1 MNCMET
7 LKSCWL
13 KTLIGLILLI
23 AGSCVLFYNEARAIS
38 TAVSLEEAFGEA
50 VTVSADNPYD
60 RRFEGSLIHLK
71 GSIVTGEPLTEPDYN
86 IQVQA
91 VKLKRRVQMYQWI
104 EETVENRYGD
114 TVSSVHTAEDRTY
127 YYTMDWRDDLVDSRS
142 FYIRNGHH
150 NPTTFPLDSKVYVS
164 ERVYLGQYELSDE
177 LKRKFNTFVE
187 VTSDTRPED
196 PSVKLHTGIYYH
208 CNDIWNPE
216 IGDIRIQFYYA
227 GLEGSLYT
235 VVGKLEN
242 GKIVPYEA
250 TNARKV
256 LLITKGELSLHDTF
270 KQEHNSK
277 RIMTWGWRFV
287 GWIMLFI
294 SATCSASILK
304 NITAQS
310 RLLRQFVPDASFP
323 VSTNLAM
330 AFSLALVV
338 ISIVWII
345 HRPILGSGM
354 FVAAVSPFL
363 YRAWGFYNSYH
374 RID

>member
-1 MNCMET
+1 MNCIET

-23 AGSCVLFYNEARAIS
+23 AGSCVLFYNEVRDLFLYLKKIAPSNRKSLQARAIS

-227 GLEGSLYT
+227 GLEGSL
-235 VVGKLEN
+235 VN
-242 GKIVPYEA
+242 
-250 TNARKV
+250 
-256 LLITKGELSLHDTF
+256 
-270 KQEHNSK
+270 
-277 RIMTWGWRFV
+277 
-287 GWIMLFI
+287 
-294 SATCSASILK
+294 
-304 NITAQS
+304 
-310 RLLRQFVPDASFP
+310 
-323 VSTNLAM
+323 
-330 AFSLALVV
+330 
-338 ISIVWII
+338 
-345 HRPILGSGM
+345 
-354 FVAAVSPFL
+354 
-363 YRAWGFYNSYH
+363 
-374 RID
+374 